1 MKRKTP
7 RKRLDAMPSGIE
19 LERIARPFLRQLGMA
34 VAKPYLAIYDRKKE
48 VDPFTG
54 PYDLANKF
62 IPVIEAWIDE
72 AGRSM
77 LVSLDQ
83 QDADQWLVRNPEILR
98 AAREAT
104 LDLCVETV
112 NTFTGKVLAT
122 LEGMRMDIAASIE
135 SGETAGELTNRISQW
150 LEEDSRW
157 RARRIAITE
166 SARAYN
172 LGTVRAAES
181 LDFITGWK
189 LLVSDDA
196 CPVCHMINRLCPVIP
211 KGGSFGENGRNK
223 TYKDLKFPP
232 FHPGCVLGETPV
244 ITSGLIS
251 AMSAKY
257 QGRLVRVCTA
267 DGSEFTVTP
276 NHMILTSSGWA
287 SAQDLR
293 EGDDII
299 RSTSIQMDPLSPL
312 GSDPDNHDG
321 PANAEQ
327 VFNTLRM
334 ASSVPPRSV
343 PASPV
348 DLHGDGVGCHG
359 NVDVVDAER
368 LLGSERDASFGQ
380 QLSKLPLVVAGRYSA
395 DTLNSL
401 GSLDTFLDACLSA
414 TGGLIGRDREEAAA
428 LWGQLRHAEHASLG
442 AGADGEV
449 HLFESPDDSAA
460 GDTKIFRHLQDAVRS
475 LVCTTKIVKIDISIS
490 QGVIPVYDF
499 ETSQSTYIIAN
510 GIVSSNC
517 RCSILEVFED
527 EMPKSLKPPV
537 RPGPN
542 GYLQPTD
549 ADYAAADAG
558 GYLSV
563 AIGNAKSFTKTGR
576 ILEDDS

>member
-1 MKRKTP
+1 
-7 RKRLDAMPSGIE
+7 MPSGIE
-19 LERIARPFLRQLGMA
+19 LERIARPFLRQLGMS
-34 VAKPYLAIYDRKKE
+34 VARPFLAIYDRKKE

-72 AGRSM
+72 AGRSL

-104 LDLCVETV
+104 LDLCIDTV

-181 LDFITGWK
+181 LDFIVGWK

-196 CPVCHMINRLCPVIP
+196 CPLCHMINRLCPVIP

-232 FHPGCVLGETPV
+232 FHPGC
-244 ITSGLIS
+244 
-251 AMSAKY
+251 
-257 QGRLVRVCTA
+257 
-267 DGSEFTVTP
+267 
-276 NHMILTSSGWA
+276 
-287 SAQDLR
+287 
-293 EGDDII
+293 
-299 RSTSIQMDPLSPL
+299 
-312 GSDPDNHDG
+312 
-321 PANAEQ
+321 
-327 VFNTLRM
+327 
-334 ASSVPPRSV
+334 
-343 PASPV
+343 
-348 DLHGDGVGCHG
+348 
-359 NVDVVDAER
+359 
-368 LLGSERDASFGQ
+368 
-380 QLSKLPLVVAGRYSA
+380 
-395 DTLNSL
+395 
-401 GSLDTFLDACLSA
+401 
-414 TGGLIGRDREEAAA
+414 
-428 LWGQLRHAEHASLG
+428 
-442 AGADGEV
+442 
-449 HLFESPDDSAA
+449 
-460 GDTKIFRHLQDAVRS
+460 
-475 LVCTTKIVKIDISIS
+475 
-490 QGVIPVYDF
+490 
-499 ETSQSTYIIAN
+499 
-510 GIVSSNC
+510 

-527 EMPKSLKPPV
+527 EMPKSLRPPV
-537 RPGPN
+537 RPGSN

-576 ILEDDS
+576 ILESDT

>member
-19 LERIARPFLRQLGMA
+19 LERIARPFLRQLGMS
-34 VAKPYLAIYDRKKE
+34 VARPYLAIYDRKKE

-104 LDLCVETV
+104 LDLCIDTV

-122 LEGMRMDIAASIE
+122 LEGMRLDIAASIE
-135 SGETAGELTNRISQW
+135 SGETAGELTNRISRW

-196 CPVCHMINRLCPVIP
+196 CPLCHMINRLCPVIP

-232 FHPGCVLGETPV
+232 LHPG
-244 ITSGLIS
+244 
-251 AMSAKY
+251 
-257 QGRLVRVCTA
+257 
-267 DGSEFTVTP
+267 
-276 NHMILTSSGWA
+276 
-287 SAQDLR
+287 
-293 EGDDII
+293 
-299 RSTSIQMDPLSPL
+299 
-312 GSDPDNHDG
+312 
-321 PANAEQ
+321 
-327 VFNTLRM
+327 
-334 ASSVPPRSV
+334 
-343 PASPV
+343 
-348 DLHGDGVGCHG
+348 
-359 NVDVVDAER
+359 
-368 LLGSERDASFGQ
+368 
-380 QLSKLPLVVAGRYSA
+380 
-395 DTLNSL
+395 
-401 GSLDTFLDACLSA
+401 
-414 TGGLIGRDREEAAA
+414 
-428 LWGQLRHAEHASLG
+428 
-442 AGADGEV
+442 
-449 HLFESPDDSAA
+449 
-460 GDTKIFRHLQDAVRS
+460 
-475 LVCTTKIVKIDISIS
+475 
-490 QGVIPVYDF
+490 
-499 ETSQSTYIIAN
+499 
-510 GIVSSNC
+510 C

-527 EMPKSLKPPV
+527 EMPKNLRPPV
-537 RPGPN
+537 RPGSN

-576 ILEDDS
+576 ILEADT

>member
-7 RKRLDAMPSGIE
+7 RNRLDAMPSGME
-19 LERIARPFLRQLGMA
+19 LERIARRILTELGNN
-34 VAKPYLAIYDRKKE
+34 VAKPWLAIYDRKKE
-48 VDPFTG
+48 ADPFTAPLDMAG
-54 PYDLANKF
+54 KF
-62 IPVIEAWIDE
+62 IPVIEAWIDQS
-72 AGRSM
+72 GRSL

-83 QDADQWLVRNPEILR
+83 QDADQWLVRAPEVLQ
-98 AAREAT
+98 AAREAV
-104 LDLCVETV
+104 LDLCNETIEQ
-112 NTFTGKVLAT
+112 FTSDTLKT
-122 LEGMRMDIAASIE
+122 LEGMRLDIAASIE
-135 SGETAGELTNRISQW
+135 SGETAGELTDRISTW
-150 LEEDSRW
+150 IKDNARW

-172 LGTVRAAES
+172 TGLVKAAES
-181 LDFITGWK
+181 LDFIAGWE
-189 LLVSDDA
+189 LLVSGDA
-196 CPVCHMINRLCPVIP
+196 CPMCHMIYRLCPIIP
-211 KGGSFGENGRNK
+211 KGGTFGTNGNNK

-257 QGRLVRVCTA
+257 QGSLVRVCTA

-299 RSTSIQMDPLSPL
+299 RSTAIQMDPLTPL
-312 GSDPDNHDG
+312 GSYPNDNNC

-327 VFNTLRM
+327 VFDAIRM
-334 ASSVPPRSV
+334 ASAVPPRSV

-348 DLHGDGVGCHG
+348 DLHGDGRGCHG
-359 NVDVVDAER
+359 NIDIVDAER
-368 LLGSERDASFGQ
+368 LLSSERDASFGQ
-380 QLSKLPLVVAGRYSA
+380 QPSELPLVVAGRYSA

-414 TGGLIGRDREEAAA
+414 TGGLVGRSREDAAA
-428 LWGQLRHAEHASLG
+428 LWGQSRHPDNISLG
-442 AGADGEV
+442 AGADGEA
-449 HLFESPDDSAA
+449 HPFKSECDSRPRQSE
-460 GDTKIFRHLQDAVRS
+460 ILRHLQDAVPG
-475 LVCTTKIVKIDISIS
+475 LVSCTKIVKIDISIS

-517 RCSILEVFED
+517 RCSLLEVFDD
-527 EMPKSLKPPV
+527 EMPKNLKPPV
-537 RPGPN
+537 KPGEN
-542 GYLQPTD
+542 GYLRPSE
-549 ADYAAADAG
+549 ADYETADQG

-576 ILEDDS
+576 ILES

>member
-34 VAKPYLAIYDRKKE
+34 VARPYLAIYDRKKE

-104 LDLCVETV
+104 LDLCIDTV

-150 LEEDSRW
+150 VDADSRW

-172 LGTVRAAES
+172 LGTVKAAES

-196 CPVCHMINRLCPVIP
+196 CPLCHMINRLCPVIP

-232 FHPGCVLGETPV
+232 LHPG
-244 ITSGLIS
+244 
-251 AMSAKY
+251 
-257 QGRLVRVCTA
+257 
-267 DGSEFTVTP
+267 
-276 NHMILTSSGWA
+276 
-287 SAQDLR
+287 
-293 EGDDII
+293 
-299 RSTSIQMDPLSPL
+299 
-312 GSDPDNHDG
+312 
-321 PANAEQ
+321 
-327 VFNTLRM
+327 
-334 ASSVPPRSV
+334 
-343 PASPV
+343 
-348 DLHGDGVGCHG
+348 
-359 NVDVVDAER
+359 
-368 LLGSERDASFGQ
+368 
-380 QLSKLPLVVAGRYSA
+380 
-395 DTLNSL
+395 
-401 GSLDTFLDACLSA
+401 
-414 TGGLIGRDREEAAA
+414 
-428 LWGQLRHAEHASLG
+428 
-442 AGADGEV
+442 
-449 HLFESPDDSAA
+449 
-460 GDTKIFRHLQDAVRS
+460 
-475 LVCTTKIVKIDISIS
+475 
-490 QGVIPVYDF
+490 
-499 ETSQSTYIIAN
+499 
-510 GIVSSNC
+510 C

-537 RPGPN
+537 RPGSN

-576 ILEDDS
+576 ILES

>member
-1 MKRKTP
+1 
-7 RKRLDAMPSGIE
+7 MPSGIE
-19 LERIARPFLRQLGMA
+19 LERIARPFLRQLGMS
-34 VAKPYLAIYDRKKE
+34 VARPYLAIYDRKKE

-104 LDLCVETV
+104 LDLCIDTV

-122 LEGMRMDIAASIE
+122 LEGMRLDIAASIE
-135 SGETAGELTNRISQW
+135 SGETAGELTNRISRW

-196 CPVCHMINRLCPVIP
+196 CPLCHMINRLCPVIP

-232 FHPGCVLGETPV
+232 LHPG
-244 ITSGLIS
+244 
-251 AMSAKY
+251 
-257 QGRLVRVCTA
+257 
-267 DGSEFTVTP
+267 
-276 NHMILTSSGWA
+276 
-287 SAQDLR
+287 
-293 EGDDII
+293 
-299 RSTSIQMDPLSPL
+299 
-312 GSDPDNHDG
+312 
-321 PANAEQ
+321 
-327 VFNTLRM
+327 
-334 ASSVPPRSV
+334 
-343 PASPV
+343 
-348 DLHGDGVGCHG
+348 
-359 NVDVVDAER
+359 
-368 LLGSERDASFGQ
+368 
-380 QLSKLPLVVAGRYSA
+380 
-395 DTLNSL
+395 
-401 GSLDTFLDACLSA
+401 
-414 TGGLIGRDREEAAA
+414 
-428 LWGQLRHAEHASLG
+428 
-442 AGADGEV
+442 
-449 HLFESPDDSAA
+449 
-460 GDTKIFRHLQDAVRS
+460 
-475 LVCTTKIVKIDISIS
+475 
-490 QGVIPVYDF
+490 
-499 ETSQSTYIIAN
+499 
-510 GIVSSNC
+510 C

-527 EMPKSLKPPV
+527 EMPKNLRPPV
-537 RPGPN
+537 RPGSN

-576 ILEDDS
+576 ILEADT